1 LGGEYAVPTLEGET
15 KVTIPAGVSYG
26 EVLRVR
32 GQGVGPRGGRR
43 GDLLVKVL
51 IKNPTKLSKKA
62 KGLIDE
68 LRQEG
73 L

>member
-1 LGGEYAVPTLEGET
+1 
-15 KVTIPAGVSYG
+15 
-26 EVLRVR
+26 VR